1 MGKIS
6 MVNEGKY
13 IYCIIETK
21 GRSEQFGPIGI
32 GGRGDV
38 LYTIC
43 FNGIAAVVSDAP
55 IRKYSVAREYLIPHE
70 LAIEEVM
77 KSYTVLP
84 VRYATIAENEDKVR
98 RILEKEHN
106 GFVKLL
112 KKMEGKKE
120 VGLKAVFKE
129 DIIYRDILANYDE
142 IRIQKEKISKE
153 PVQEFVLMEIGRQV
167 EAALEEEKRKCREDI
182 LNSFANLVMEVK
194 INHTYGERMVIN
206 AAFLLEKTKEAAF
219 DLKVNELAEKYEDKI
234 KFKYVGTVPP
244 FNFVNIEINTGDY

>member
-1 MGKIS
+1 MT
-6 MVNEGKY
+6 NEGKY
-13 IYCIIETK
+13 IYCIIEAK
-21 GRSEQFGPIGI
+21 GRSEEFGPIGI

-43 FNGIAAVVSDAP
+43 FDDIAAVASDAP
-55 IRKYSVAREYLIPHE
+55 IKKYSVSREYLISHE

-84 VRYATIAENEDKVR
+84 VRFATIAENEDKVR
-98 RILEKEHN
+98 KILEKEHN
-106 GFVKLL
+106 RFVELL
-112 KKMEGKKE
+112 KKMEDKKE

-129 DIIYRDILANYDE
+129 DMIYKDILANYDE
-142 IRIQKEKISKE
+142 IRIQKEKTEKG
-153 PVQEFVLMEIGRQV
+153 PAQGFVLMEIGRQV
-167 EAALEEEKRKCREDI
+167 EAALEEEKRKCKEDI
-182 LNSFANLVMEVK
+182 LNSFEHLVLEVK
-194 INHTYGERMVIN
+194 INHTYGERMIIN

-219 DLKVNELAEKYEDKI
+219 DLKVNELAEKYGDKI